1 MQRIN
6 SNLYPKD
13 GYFFRESDDSVHRAK
28 NWREVIAKV
37 TEYRKLK
44 GLAPGKVLQEVMAQA
59 CQRNP
64 RLCHEEP
71 AANRP
76 KPPVPLKARV
86 LQWLS
91 GLNKHTDS
99 GPINQVAPDAAKV
112 RADVCAACPANKA
125 LGVNSCAACKQAVEG
140 YRVNIFRGKVRF
152 DGRLGGCTILGTDLA
167 SFVNL
172 DQDRID
178 NEALP
183 AHCWTKI
190 VRPT

>member
-13 GYFFRESDDSVHRAK
+13 GYFFRESDGSLHRGK

-44 GLAPGKVLQEVMAQA
+44 GLVPGKVLQEVMAQA

-64 RLCHEEP
+64 KLCYEEP
-71 AANRP
+71 AADRP
-76 KPPVPLKARV
+76 KIPVSLKARV
-86 LQWLS
+86 LRWLYEMVQH
-91 GLNKHTDS
+91 KTR
-99 GPINQVAPDAAKV
+99 GPINLVSAEAAKA
-112 RADVCAACPANKA
+112 RADVCAVCANSQA
-125 LGVNSCAACKQAVEG
+125 LGVNSCAACKQTVKAHREA
-140 YRVNIFRGKVRF
+140 IFQGKVQF
-152 DGRLGGCTILGTDLA
+152 DARLGGCKVLGTDLA
-167 SFVNL
+167 SFVCL
-172 DQDRID
+172 DQERID